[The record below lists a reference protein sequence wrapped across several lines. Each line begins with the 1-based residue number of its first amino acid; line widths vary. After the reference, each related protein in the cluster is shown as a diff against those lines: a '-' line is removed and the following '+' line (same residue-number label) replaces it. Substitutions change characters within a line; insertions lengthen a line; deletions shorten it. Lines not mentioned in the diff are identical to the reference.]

1 MDTQPITCR
10 LPEPLYEWLRREA
23 FDTRE
28 PMNAIV
34 ITALEELRA
43 RREAGAGMD
52 QLFMSWLKNN
62 ARGDD

>member
-1 MDTQPITCR
+1 MDTQPITFR

-28 PMNAIV
+28 PMNGIV

-43 RREAGAGMD
+43 RRE
-52 QLFMSWLKNN
+52 ST
-62 ARGDD
+62 RT